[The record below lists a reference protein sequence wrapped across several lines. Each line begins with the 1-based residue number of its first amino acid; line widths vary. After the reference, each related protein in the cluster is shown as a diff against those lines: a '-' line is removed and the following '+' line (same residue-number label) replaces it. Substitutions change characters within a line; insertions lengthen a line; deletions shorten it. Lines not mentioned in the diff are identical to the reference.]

1 MRTASVADNWVRKI
15 IDNRPNDEGFIVG
28 PDIEWKPS
36 FIKGHTGQV
45 VLLQLCLMMFIS
57 YQKNCFVGVGIGD
70 DLKNLARDYQIVC
83 GKHSSSYGLQAL
95 VKEVLGLEVSKSNT
109 IRISDWS
116 KRDHTDAQIEY
127 AFIDAYVCSRLGVLL
142 MGRQQIK

>member
-45 VLLQLCLMMFIS
+45 VLLQLCVDRMP
-57 YQKNCFVGVGIGD
+57 D
-70 DLKNLARDYQIVC
+70 
-83 GKHSSSYGLQAL
+83 SSASPPRSATFRAHDAL